1 MSLTGGCLCGAVRY
15 EITAE
20 AREVFFCYCGQC
32 RKAQG
37 TPFVASVP
45 VALTDFHLVQGAD
58 SLKAFRAT
66 PSKARY
72 FCSHCGS
79 PIYSQVDGNGTV
91 RIRAGT
97 LDTPPS
103 LQLSAHIYTANKA
116 SWYAINDQAPQY
128 PAREPNRG

>member
-1 MSLTGGCLCGAVRY
+1 MPLTGGCLCGAVRY
-15 EITAE
+15 EVTGE

-45 VALTDFHLVQGAD
+45 VAVTDFRLMQGAD
-58 SLKAFRAT
+58 ALKGFRAT

-72 FCSHCGS
+72 FCGHCGS
-79 PIYSQVDGNGTV
+79 PIYSQVDGNNTV

-97 LDTPPS
+97 LDNRPS
-103 LQLSAHIYTANKA
+103 LQLKAHIYTADKA
-116 SWYAINDQAPQY
+116 SWYTINDPAPQY
-128 PAREPNRG
+128 AAREPGRD